1 MCQLAVA
8 IPDAVLYETKMSKDE
23 TLDFVRRTL
32 AVEYYRT
39 LGVSLGYCAKIA
51 GMDKEDFM
59 RYLGSKEVSVF
70 NFDNKDEFLDEL
82 ANA

>member
-1 MCQLAVA
+1 MCQLAVS

>member
-8 IPDAVLYETKMSKDE
+8 IPDAVLYETKMSRDE
-23 TLDFVRRTL
+23 TLDFVRKTL
-32 AVEYYRT
+32 AVEYYST
-39 LGVSLGYCAKIA
+39 LGISLGYCAKIA

-59 RYLGSKEVSVF
+59 RYLGSKGISVF
-70 NFDNKDEFLDEL
+70 HFDDTDEFLDEL